1 MKKKSHQRLFLV
13 VSILVL
19 PTTYNLLPTNY
30 ISANTSSAL
39 SDQIETVKREREA
52 LLEEQRR
59 LQADLDKIT
68 REGQSLGT
76 AVKSL
81 DASKRKLAN
90 DIRVTQSK
98 IASTDLSIRVL
109 ENNMNTAE
117 RQIGTHVKAIANAL
131 QALSQYDKRSL
142 VVDLLASAS
151 FSDTWRDRS
160 TLASLG
166 TKLDEEVVRLREKKT
181 VLNLEKETK
190 EKNLEQIASLQK
202 ELTGQK
208 RVVEESQKAKERLLA
223 ETKNKEAE
231 YQAMLAENLKRQR
244 EFEEDLY
251 RLESEL
257 RITLDPTLI
266 PDKKK
271 GVLAWPLDK
280 VYITQAFGDTSFSR
294 TGAYAGKG
302 HNGIDFRA
310 SQGTAVKAAL
320 SGVVEGTGNTDEQ
333 KGCYSYGRW
342 ILIRHGNGLS
352 TVYAHLSAVVV
363 QKGQEVGTGQ
373 LIGYSGG
380 TPRVFGSGYS
390 TGPHLHLGLFASQGV
405 EVRQFTSSRACK
417 QVSVP
422 IADLKAYLNPL
433 DYLPSI

>member
-1 MKKKSHQRLFLV
+1 MKKFFFSLVFILFFITPIIPV
-13 VSILVL
+13 E
-19 PTTYNLLPTNY
+19 
-30 ISANTSSAL
+30 ANTSAL
-39 SDQIETVKREREA
+39 FDQIETVKREREA

-90 DIRVTQSK
+90 DIKVTQSK
-98 IASTDLSIRVL
+98 IASTDLNIRSL
-109 ENNMNTAE
+109 ENNMNAAE
-117 RQIGTHVKAIANAL
+117 RQIGAHERAIGSAI
-131 QALSQYDKRSL
+131 QALSQYDSRSL
-142 VVDLLASAS
+142 ALDLLSSVS

-160 TLASLG
+160 LLASLG
-166 TKLDEEVVRLREKKT
+166 AKLEEEVAYLREKKSALT
-181 VLNLEKETK
+181 LEKEAK
-190 EKNLEQIASLQK
+190 EKNRLEIASLQQ
-202 ELTGQK
+202 ELSGQR

-231 YQAMLAENLKRQR
+231 YQAMLAENLRRQR

-257 RITLDPTLI
+257 RITLDPSLI
-266 PDKKK
+266 PTKRK

-280 VYITQAFGDTSFSR
+280 VYLTQTFGDTVFSR

-310 SQGTAVKAAL
+310 SQGTAVKAVL

-342 ILIRHGNGLS
+342 ILIRHSNGLS
-352 TVYAHLSAVVV
+352 TVYAHLSASMV
-363 QKGQEVGTGQ
+363 QKGQAVSTGQ
-373 LIGYSGG
+373 VIGYSGG

-405 EVRQFTSSRACK
+405 EVRQFTTSRGCK

-433 DYLPSI
+433 DYLPAI